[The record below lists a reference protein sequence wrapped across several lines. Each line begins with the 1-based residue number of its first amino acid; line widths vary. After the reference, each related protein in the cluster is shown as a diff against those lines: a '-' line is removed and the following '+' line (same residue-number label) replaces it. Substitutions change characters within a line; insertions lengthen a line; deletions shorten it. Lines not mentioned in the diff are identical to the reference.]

1 MLPVPCPRRIERAE
15 MLFPQPLVCNE
26 IGFNLI
32 APVFCSGQV
41 RLHAPERRTISLNPD
56 FSAAR
61 LYRIPVL
68 PDHFRQAGDSLLVS
82 PERSLEHQFLRGK
95 PENDPAGI
103 FRRRGFLPT
112 VIARQI
118 SVLSGR

>member
-1 MLPVPCPRRIERAE
+1 

-32 APVFCSGQV
+32 APVFGGGQV
-41 RLHAPERRTISLNPD
+41 CLRIPERRTISLDPD
-56 FSAAR
+56 FSASR

-68 PDHFRQAGDSLLVS
+68 PNHFPQAGDSRLVT

>member
-1 MLPVPCPRRIERAE
+1 MLRFFAAARFASTLPYEGQYPST
-15 MLFPQPLVCNE
+15 
-26 IGFNLI
+26 LI
-32 APVFCSGQV
+32 
-41 RLHAPERRTISLNPD
+41 
-56 FSAAR
+56 SAVR

-68 PDHFRQAGDSLLVS
+68 PDHFRQAGDSRLVS